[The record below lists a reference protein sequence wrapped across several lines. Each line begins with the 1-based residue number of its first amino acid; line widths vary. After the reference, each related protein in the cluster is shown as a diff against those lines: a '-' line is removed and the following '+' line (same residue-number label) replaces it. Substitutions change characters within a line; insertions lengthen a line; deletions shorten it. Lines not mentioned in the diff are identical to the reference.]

1 MSIKQDLTLLD
12 CFYNFVDTVFY
23 HTLYLVSF
31 PVIFYL
37 QLRREGARLFMLWF
51 QALQENSDEFCQLIY
66 ACLIP
71 GFPNPID
78 NVEWTNKSKLSR
90 AGAEEIFLSISDAG
104 FREQL
109 SSSSNVHLPS
119 DGESEG
125 QVKYLSCYKKF
136 S

>member
-12 CFYNFVDTVFY
+12 CFYNFVHTVFY

-31 PVIFYL
+31 RVIFYL

-125 QVKYLSCYKKF
+125 QVKYLSCCKKF